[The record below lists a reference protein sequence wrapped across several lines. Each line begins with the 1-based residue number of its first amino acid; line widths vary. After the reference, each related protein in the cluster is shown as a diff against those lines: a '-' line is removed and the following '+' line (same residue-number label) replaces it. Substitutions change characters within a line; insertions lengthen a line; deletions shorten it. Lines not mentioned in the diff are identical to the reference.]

1 MYTTKDAAI
10 KLGMSYAAIYKYVKR
25 YGIGTKV
32 GFGRDL
38 FLTDDDLAFIKTRK
52 GQVGR
57 PRGRELECDVVR
69 SDGLTD
75 DQYVR
80 LNRGRK

>member
-10 KLGMSYAAIYKYVKR
+10 KLGMSYAAIYKYVER
-25 YGIGTKV
+25 YSIGTKV

-57 PRGRELECDVVR
+57 PSRARR
-69 SDGLTD
+69 SLSGKGVT
-75 DQYVR
+75 
-80 LNRGRK
+80 NE

>member
-10 KLGMSYAAIYKYVKR
+10 KLGMSYAAIYKYVER

-38 FLTDDDLAFIKTRK
+38 FLTNDDLAFIKTRK

-57 PRGRELECDVVR
+57 PSRARR
-69 SDGLTD
+69 SLSGKGVT
-75 DQYVR
+75 
-80 LNRGRK
+80 NE

>member
-1 MYTTKDAAI
+1 MYTTKEAAI
-10 KLGMSYAAIYKYVKR
+10 KLGMSYAAIYKYVER
-25 YGIGTKV
+25 YSIGTKV

-57 PRGRELECDVVR
+57 PSRARR
-69 SDGLTD
+69 SLSGKGVT
-75 DQYVR
+75 
-80 LNRGRK
+80 NE

>member
-10 KLGMSYAAIYKYVKR
+10 KLGMSYAAIYKYVER
-25 YGIGTKV
+25 YSIGTKV

-57 PRGRELECDVVR
+57 PKGQVERPSRARR
-69 SDGLTD
+69 SLSGKGVT
-75 DQYVR
+75 
-80 LNRGRK
+80 NE

>member
-10 KLGMSYAAIYKYVKR
+10 KLGMSYAAIYKYVER

-57 PRGRELECDVVR
+57 PSRARR
-69 SDGLTD
+69 SLSGKGVT
-75 DQYVR
+75 
-80 LNRGRK
+80 NNE

>member
-1 MYTTKDAAI
+1 MRYPFYTTKDAAI
-10 KLGMSYAAIYKYVKR
+10 KLGMSYAAIYKYVER
-25 YGIGTKV
+25 YGLGTKV

-57 PRGRELECDVVR
+57 PKGQVGRPSRARR
-69 SDGLTD
+69 SLSGKGVT
-75 DQYVR
+75 
-80 LNRGRK
+80 NE

>member
-10 KLGMSYAAIYKYVKR
+10 KLGMSYAAIYKYVER

-57 PRGRELECDVVR
+57 PSRARR
-69 SDGLTD
+69 SLSGKGVT
-75 DQYVR
+75 
-80 LNRGRK
+80 NE

>member
-1 MYTTKDAAI
+1 MYTTKEAAI
-10 KLGMSYAAIYKYVKR
+10 KLGMSYAAIYKYVER
-25 YGIGTKV
+25 YSIGTKV

-57 PRGRELECDVVR
+57 PSRARR
-69 SDGLTD
+69 SLSGKGVT
-75 DQYVR
+75 
-80 LNRGRK
+80 NNE